1 MIPFVCPLCRQPLVP
16 AANAWS
22 CPARHS
28 FDVAREGYVNLLP
41 VQDKASRDPGDNP
54 AMVAARRAFLEAG
67 HYQALREA
75 AVTLL
80 APLGAGRLVDLGCG
94 EGYYTT
100 ALATAVAETV
110 GVDIAKP
117 AVRLAAKR
125 SRAIT
130 WVVASG
136 ARLPLADAAV
146 DAATSLFCRLHP
158 AETRRVLTAGGHIL
172 VAGPAADHLRELRA
186 ELFDEVH
193 PHEPDKTGT
202 ELADRFTQ
210 VVAHEVRHTLHLDQA
225 GLRNLLAM
233 TPYAWRA
240 RPERRAALEERESFT
255 TEAVFDLR
263 VFRAV

>member
-1 MIPFVCPLCRQPLVP
+1 MIPFVCPLCRQPLTPTAP
-16 AANAWS
+16 AWT

-75 AVTLL
+75 AVELL
-80 APLGAGRLVDLGCG
+80 APLGVNRLVDLGCG
-94 EGYYTT
+94 EGYYTS
-100 ALATAVAETV
+100 ALATTAAETV

-125 SRAIT
+125 DRGIT
-130 WVVASG
+130 WLVASG
-136 ARLPLADAAV
+136 ARLPLADAAL
-146 DAATSLFCRLHP
+146 DAASSLFCRLHP
-158 AETRRVLTAGGHIL
+158 EETRRVLAPGGHLL

-186 ELFDEVH
+186 ELFDEVR
-193 PHEPDKTGT
+193 PHEPGKTAT
-202 ELADRFTQ
+202 ELGDRFAQ
-210 VVAHEVRHTLHLDQA
+210 VAAREVRHTLRLDQA

-240 RPERRAALEERESFT
+240 RPERRAALEARDSFT
-255 TEAVFDLR
+255 TVAVFDLR